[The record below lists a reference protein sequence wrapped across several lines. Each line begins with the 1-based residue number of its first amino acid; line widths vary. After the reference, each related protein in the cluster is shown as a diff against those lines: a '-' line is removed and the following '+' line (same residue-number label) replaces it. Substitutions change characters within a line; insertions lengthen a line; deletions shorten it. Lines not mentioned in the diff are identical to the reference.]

1 MESRRKANRAF
12 EVIAGSVDVSLRGF
26 AASALGER
34 PWTFAMERSA
44 QETRRL
50 FAWRS
55 FPEPVKNRRSQYR
68 MPLRVGLCSGLG
80 APIFYRLWVSVPSA
94 STRSL
99 TPWQCGACSHGGA
112 SQSRLKTGAPSTECC
127 SAPGFA
133 HGWERRYFIGSG
145 ERPCGFATERSA
157 QATRC
162 SFAWRR
168 FPEPVKNRRSQY

>member
-1 MESRRKANRAF
+1 MEQREQEISGDPYGKQAQSEPRFRSHRWERRCFASRLRS
-12 EVIAGSVDVSLRGF
+12 IGS
-26 AASALGER
+26 GER
-34 PWTFAMERSA
+34 PCGFATERSA
-44 QETRRL
+44 QATRCL

-112 SQSRLKTGAPSTECC
+112 SQSRLKTGAPSTECR

-145 ERPCGFATERSA
+145 GRPCGFDE
-157 QATRC
+157 
-162 SFAWRR
+162 
-168 FPEPVKNRRSQY
+168 E